1 MKNTKGFTLIELIIV
16 IAIIGILAA
25 IAVPTIFDAQD
36 KAKEAAV
43 KGFASSVLAGGQAY
57 YAKMSFA
64 RDINAMPLPF
74 EAGTAAELLASDPDD
89 WENTPGA
96 DEANPNPDAIANYM
110 SWTFATDPDYI
121 VYYYAEA
128 KTFVVGYTMTA
139 TATNDDGTSAAVYLK
154 QGGQG
159 DVAMFGQ

>member
-1 MKNTKGFTLIELIIV
+1 MKNNKGFTLIELIIV

-25 IAVPTIFDAQD
+25 IAVPTIFDAQTE
-36 KAKEAAV
+36 AKEAAV
-43 KGFASSVLAGGQAY
+43 KGFASSVLAGGQSY
-57 YAKMSFA
+57 YAKMTF
-64 RDINAMPLPF
+64 DKTMTAMPP
-74 EAGTAAELLASDPDD
+74 ANGDGTAALLLASDPDD
-89 WENTPGA
+89 WENAPGA
-96 DEANPNPDAIANYM
+96 AGADAGDITKYM

-139 TATNDDGTSAAVYLK
+139 ADTNADGSSAAVYLK

-159 DVAMFGQ
+159 GVAMFGQ

>member
-57 YAKMSFA
+57 YAKMSFT
-64 RDINAMPLPF
+64 RDINEMPLPSA
-74 EAGTAAELLASDPDD
+74 EGTAAELLASDPDD
-89 WENTPGA
+89 WENNVGDRGGDNDISA
-96 DEANPNPDAIANYM
+96 YM
-110 SWTFATDPDYI
+110 KWTFANDGDY
-121 VYYYAEA
+121 
-128 KTFVVGYTMTA
+128 VV
-139 TATNDDGTSAAVYLK
+139 
-154 QGGQG
+154 
-159 DVAMFGQ
+159 

>member
-36 KAKEAAV
+36 RAKEAAV
-43 KGFASSVLAGGQAY
+43 KGFASSVLAGGQSY
-57 YAKMSFA
+57 YAKMTF
-64 RDINAMPLPF
+64 DNTLTAMPPADG
-74 EAGTAAELLASDPDD
+74 ENTAADLLASDPDD
-89 WENTPGA
+89 WTNAPGNGGE
-96 DEANPNPDAIANYM
+96 DEDVLANYM
-110 SWTFATDPDYI
+110 SWTFLTDPDYI
-121 VYYYAEA
+121 VYYYAFE

-139 TATNDDGTSAAVYLK
+139 TATDADGAPAAVYLK

>member
-57 YAKMSFA
+57 YAEMSFA
-64 RDINAMPLPF
+64 RNINAMPLPS
-74 EAGTAAELLASDPDD
+74 EAGTAADLLASDPDD
-89 WENTPGA
+89 WTNAPGNGGE
-96 DEANPNPDAIANYM
+96 DEDVLANYM
-110 SWTFATDPDYI
+110 SWTFLTDPDYI
-121 VYYYAEA
+121 VYYYAFE

-139 TATNDDGTSAAVYLK
+139 TATDDEGASAAVYLK

-159 DVAMFGQ
+159 GVAMFGQD

>member
-1 MKNTKGFTLIELIIV
+1 MKNNKGFTLIELIIV

-57 YAKMSFA
+57 YAKMSFT
-64 RDINAMPLPF
+64 RDINAMPLPSV
-74 EAGTAAELLASDPDD
+74 EGTAADLLASDPDD

-128 KTFVVGYTMTA
+128 KTFVVGYTMNA
-139 TATNDDGTSAAVYLK
+139 EAEDPADISYSK
-154 QGGQG
+154 MGGQG
-159 DVAMFGQ
+159 GLPMLGQE

>member
-57 YAKMSFA
+57 YAKMSFT
-64 RDINAMPLPF
+64 RDINAMPLPSV
-74 EAGTAAELLASDPDD
+74 EGTAADLLASDPDD
-89 WENTPGA
+89 WENAPGA
-96 DEANPNPDAIANYM
+96 NGADATDITKYM

-121 VYYYAEA
+121 VYYHAEA